1 MTPKKSQGAPEETP
15 TEAHETPD
23 VQATKGN
30 QVSEEDLPEADI
42 VSEPEQQLTPEELI
56 AREREEYYE
65 NWRRS
70 QADFQNLRRRQS
82 EVINSSIMATKR
94 ELLGELLLVLDYL
107 DMALLT
113 PVETQE
119 GKNLAMG
126 VKMTRDQLMQFLAQ
140 REVEPVDTSGQF
152 DPTQHEAVETVET
165 VEAEPGTILETT
177 RPGFT
182 LGKEILRYA
191 NVKVAA
197 APTKEAAKQS
207 AQESEDP
214 QDEA

>member
-1 MTPKKSQGAPEETP
+1 MTAKTDYDESDELERNRAEQHK
-15 TEAHETPD
+15 TED
-23 VQATKGN
+23 
-30 QVSEEDLPEADI
+30 DLPQAEI
-42 VSEPEQQLTPEELI
+42 VEDPPLTEEQRVQK
-56 AREREEYYE
+56 ERDEYYE

-70 QADFQNLRRRQS
+70 QADFQNLRRRQA
-82 EVINSSIMATKR
+82 EVIGASVKATKR

-119 GKNLAMG
+119 GKNLYMG

-140 REVEPVDTSGQF
+140 REVEPIDTSGSF
-152 DPTQHEAVETVET
+152 DPALHEAVETVET
-165 VEAEPGTILETT
+165 TEAEPGAILETT

-182 LGKEILRYA
+182 LGKDVLRYA

-197 APTKEAAKQS
+197 HPG
-207 AQESEDP
+207 QEDSE
-214 QDEA
+214 ES